1 MALLVTVALL
11 ASGGAFDSSRPVAV
25 FSAPVVLPVEGE
37 RTWSA
42 KTLCEE
48 EAIAPP
54 ETNKAR
60 IDEA

>member
-1 MALLVTVALL
+1 
-11 ASGGAFDSSRPVAV
+11 V
-25 FSAPVVLPVEGE
+25 FSAPVVLPVEVE

-42 KTLCEE
+42 KTPWEE

-54 ETNKAR
+54 ETTKAR